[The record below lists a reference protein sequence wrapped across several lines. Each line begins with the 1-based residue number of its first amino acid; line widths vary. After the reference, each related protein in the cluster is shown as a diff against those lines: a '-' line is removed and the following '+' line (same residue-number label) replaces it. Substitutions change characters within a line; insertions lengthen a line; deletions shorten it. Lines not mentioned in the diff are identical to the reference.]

1 MNRAIKIQATYFIS
15 LVWFINGL
23 FCKLLNL
30 VPRHQQIVA
39 RILGDE
45 YAALLTRTIGVLEI
59 GMAFWVLSGIRS
71 RLAALL
77 QIILIATMNV
87 IEAIAAP
94 DLLLFG
100 RANAFVALLFI
111 LVIYFNEFK
120 NQAKPK
126 PIA

>member
-15 LVWFINGL
+15 LVWLISGL

-77 QIILIATMNV
+77 QIKLIATMNV